1 MLGQMLGDEA
11 VGIYSAA
18 TRISEVWYFIPMII
32 VASVFP
38 AILEA
43 KKQSETLYYQRL
55 QRLYD
60 LMVWLSV
67 AVALPMTFLAG
78 PIVVLLYG
86 PAYAEAGTVL
96 AIHIWTSVFVFLGVA
111 SSQWFIAENRQ
122 ILGFQRTLLGAAINI
137 FLNYILIPQF
147 GPVGAAVA
155 TVAAQL
161 TAAWFFDAIQS
172 ITRDMFF
179 MKAKSMN
186 LLRVFAYF
194 IKVD

>member
-1 MLGQMLGDEA
+1 
-11 VGIYSAA
+11 
-18 TRISEVWYFIPMII
+18 
-32 VASVFP
+32 
-38 AILEA
+38 
-43 KKQSETLYYQRL
+43 
-55 QRLYD
+55 
-60 LMVWLSV
+60 
-67 AVALPMTFLAG
+67 MTFLAG

-111 SSQWFIAENRQ
+111 SSQWFIAESRQ

-161 TAAWFFDAIQS
+161 TAAWVFDAIQS